1 LVGAKPGESG
11 SRQVGTHF
19 AFERTGRRVQE
30 GEVEIM
36 ACGWWAFD
44 SGPKSSVSL
53 SSLPVGAHAIVSSVL
68 TGVSPPLIEQVLSLG
83 VTPGAFVTMMQR
95 FPSVVFLC
103 GQTELAVERMVAD
116 VILVRPLEDWHDPA
130 LPEIRH

>member
-1 LVGAKPGESG
+1 VSCRGVALD
-11 SRQVGTHF
+11 SR
-19 AFERTGRRVQE
+19 
-30 GEVEIM
+30 
-36 ACGWWAFD
+36 
-44 SGPKSSVSL
+44 PKSSVSL

-68 TGVSPPLIEQVLSLG
+68 RGVSPRLVEQVLSLG

-103 GQTELAVERMVAD
+103 DHTELAVERMVAD

-130 LPEIRH
+130 VPEIRH